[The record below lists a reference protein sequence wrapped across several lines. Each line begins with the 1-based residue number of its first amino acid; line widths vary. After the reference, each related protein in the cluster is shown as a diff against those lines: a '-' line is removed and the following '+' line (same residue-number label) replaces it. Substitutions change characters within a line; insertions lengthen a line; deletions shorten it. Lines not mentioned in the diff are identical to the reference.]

1 MTTAVAEAAA
11 AGGAGTATGH
21 TLDASLAGGETVAG
35 GGAETAA
42 KPAGKTAARRP
53 VRRRRPPR
61 RKPVRRRAAPSG
73 PWTEAHVNRLFW
85 RAGFGARPD
94 EAAFWVKQGRS
105 ATLRYVL
112 DGGPQGSAL
121 VGPAPSVEGRPLDP
135 VNEWAHDGLWWL
147 DRMVRSQRPLQ
158 EKMTLF
164 WHDHFA
170 TNDQD
175 TPLMLAQNRTFRRHA
190 LGSFPKLLRAVT
202 LDPAMQLFLSL
213 PDSDKEHPNENFA
226 RELMELF
233 TLGKGYSEGDI
244 RQAARA
250 LTGFRARWNDN
261 GFGGIYY
268 DRERHDAGVKRIFGQ
283 RGRFAWTDVLELA
296 VAHPNHA
303 PFLATK
309 LWEFFVASPPS
320 RATVRNLAGIYRR
333 SGHRLKPVLAAILDH
348 PALYR
353 NLDAPDMVKSPIVF
367 VAGTLRTNGLGV
379 TYQSLTWMLDNMG
392 QRPFD
397 PPSVAGWEWGPA
409 WMSSNSMRVRFDWGN
424 RLIDDDALGP
434 KPGTITQPPASPAEA
449 LEQAL
454 AAVGRPW
461 ISGVTRSHLLEM
473 AARFFDDLTPRTRPQ
488 RRIERAEMLQRS
500 LRLILLAGP
509 DAQLH

>member
-1 MTTAVAEAAA
+1 VSAVATAAKAGAGEAAA
-11 AGGAGTATGH
+11 SGESLVVEDAG
-21 TLDASLAGGETVAG
+21 
-35 GGAETAA
+35 A
-42 KPAGKTAARRP
+42 KEAARRRVARRKP
-53 VRRRRPPR
+53 ARRRPKRAPR
-61 RKPVRRRAAPSG
+61 ATGA
-73 PWTEAHVNRLFW
+73 WNEAHVNRLFW

-94 EAAFWVKQGRS
+94 EAATWAKRGRD
-105 ATLRYVL
+105 ATLRFVL
-112 DGGPQGSAL
+112 DGGPRGAAL
-121 VGPAPSVEGRPLDP
+121 VGPTPNVDGKPLDP

-147 DRMVRSQRPLQ
+147 DRMVRSQRPLV

-170 TNDQD
+170 TNDQE
-175 TPLMLAQNRTFRRHA
+175 TPLMLAQNRTLRAHA
-190 LGSFPKLLRAVT
+190 LGSFPKLLSAVT
-202 LDPAMQLFLSL
+202 QDPAMQLFLSL
-213 PDSDKEHPNENFA
+213 ADSDKDHPNENYA

-233 TLGKGYSEGDI
+233 TLGQGYSEDDI

-250 LTGFRARWNDN
+250 LTGFRARWTDD
-261 GFGGIYY
+261 GFKGIHY
-268 DRERHDAGVKRIFGQ
+268 DRDAHDGGVKEVFGR
-283 RGRFAWTDVLELA
+283 RGRFDWADVLKLV
-296 VAHPNHA
+296 VAHPAHA
-303 PFLATK
+303 PYMATK
-309 LWEFFVASPPS
+309 LWQFFVTDAPS
-320 RATVRNLAGIYRR
+320 RSTVRSLAATYRS
-333 SGHRLKPVLAAILDH
+333 SGHRIKPLVAAILGH
-348 PALYR
+348 SALYR

-379 TYQSLTWMLDNMG
+379 TYEPLTWMLDSMG

-397 PPSVAGWEWGPA
+397 PPSVAGWDWGPA

-424 RLIDDDALGP
+424 RLIDKDSLGP
-434 KPGTITQPPASPAEA
+434 KPGTVQPPPAAADA

-454 AAVGRPW
+454 AATGRPW

-473 AARFFDDLTPRTRPQ
+473 ATHYFDDLKPNTRPQ

>member
-1 MTTAVAEAAA
+1 MI
-11 AGGAGTATGH
+11 
-21 TLDASLAGGETVAG
+21 ETVAK
-35 GGAETAA
+35 AA
-42 KPAGKTAARRP
+42 TGEVAAGEIVVEEAAGKAVRRPAARRKP
-53 VRRRRPPR
+53 ARRPPR
-61 RKPVRRRAAPSG
+61 PARSSG

-85 RAGFGARPD
+85 RAGFGARPG
-94 EAAFWVKQGRS
+94 EAAEWARRGRA
-105 ATLRYVL
+105 ATLRWVL
-112 DGGPQGSAL
+112 DGGPQGAAL
-121 VGPAPSVEGRPLDP
+121 AGPSPSVDGKPLDP

-147 DRMVRSQRPLQ
+147 DRMVRSQRPLV

-175 TPLMLAQNRTFRRHA
+175 TPLMLAQNRMLRRHA
-190 LGSFPKLLRAVT
+190 LGGFPKLLRAVT

-213 PDSDKEHPNENFA
+213 PDSDKDHPNENFA

-233 TLGKGYSEGDI
+233 TLGRGYTETDI

-250 LTGFRARWNDN
+250 LTGFRARWTDD
-261 GFGGIYY
+261 GFAGIHY
-268 DRERHDAGVKRIFGQ
+268 DAERHDAGVKRIFGK
-283 RGRFAWTDVLELA
+283 RGRFAWNHVLDLV
-296 VAHPNHA
+296 VAHPSHA

-309 LWEFFVASPPS
+309 LWEFFVSEPPS
-320 RATVRNLAGIYRR
+320 RATVRNLAGVYRR
-333 SGHRLKPVLAAILDH
+333 SGHRVKPLVAAILDH

-353 NLDAPDMVKSPIVF
+353 DLDAPAMVKSPVVF
-367 VAGTLRTNGLGV
+367 VAGTLRTTGLGV
-379 TYQSLTWMLDNMG
+379 TYDSLTWMLDNMG
-392 QRPFD
+392 QRLFD

-424 RLIDDDALGP
+424 RLVDKDALGP
-434 KPGTITQPPASPAEA
+434 RPGSITAPPAGPAEA

-454 AAVGRPW
+454 AATGRPW

-473 AARFFDDLTPRTRPQ
+473 AAHYFDDLRPTTRPQ

-500 LRLILLAGP
+500 LRLLLLAGP